1 MNEESI
7 KRKVVI
13 YMGRTFACSDLHG
26 MLYFYEKI
34 CEIIDFA
41 EYLKAKELK
50 ENRSLID
57 SLVDEYD
64 EALKELAK

>member
-1 MNEESI
+1 MTLAQ
-7 KRKVVI
+7 KLLQVI
-13 YMGRTFACSDLHG
+13 ENISD
-26 MLYFYEKI
+26 EKL

-50 ENRSLID
+50 ENKSLID
-57 SLVDEYD
+57 SLVNEYD

>member
-1 MNEESI
+1 MTLAEKLLEI
-7 KRKVVI
+7 I
-13 YMGRTFACSDLHG
+13 EDISD
-26 MLYFYEKI
+26 EKI
-34 CEIIDFA
+34 CEIIDFV

-64 EALKELAK
+64 EALK

>member
-1 MNEESI
+1 MTLAQKLLS
-7 KRKVVI
+7 VI
-13 YMGRTFACSDLHG
+13 EDISD
-26 MLYFYEKI
+26 EKL

-50 ENRSLID
+50 ENKSLID

>member
-1 MNEESI
+1 MTLAQKLLNIIEDI
-7 KRKVVI
+7 
-13 YMGRTFACSDLHG
+13 SD
-26 MLYFYEKI
+26 EKL

-50 ENRSLID
+50 ENRSLIN
-57 SLVDEYD
+57 SLVEEYD

>member
-1 MNEESI
+1 MTLAENLLEIIEDI
-7 KRKVVI
+7 
-13 YMGRTFACSDLHG
+13 SD
-26 MLYFYEKI
+26 EKI

-64 EALKELAK
+64 EALKELVK

>member
-1 MNEESI
+1 MTLAEKLLEI
-7 KRKVVI
+7 I
-13 YMGRTFACSDLHG
+13 EDISD
-26 MLYFYEKI
+26 EKI

>member
-1 MNEESI
+1 MTLAQKLLE
-7 KRKVVI
+7 VI
-13 YMGRTFACSDLHG
+13 ENISD
-26 MLYFYEKI
+26 EKL

-41 EYLKAKELK
+41 EYLKNKELK
-50 ENRSLID
+50 ENKSLID

>member
-1 MNEESI
+1 MTLAEKLLEI
-7 KRKVVI
+7 I
-13 YMGRTFACSDLHG
+13 EDISD
-26 MLYFYEKI
+26 EKI

-64 EALKELAK
+64 EALKALAK

>member
-1 MNEESI
+1 MKKI
-7 KRKVVI
+7 I
-13 YMGRTFACSDLHG
+13 LTAAFIFGMAAMIFAQNTNLEDVLSPE
-26 MLYFYEKI
+26 Y
-34 CEIIDFA
+34 A